1 MSSDSFA
8 DLMFVLELRQRI
20 DDCQTELTKV
30 MNDPNRSASERD
42 ALIGSIAELK
52 KVLTECTCSMRHK
65 RNSYID
71 KAHAN

>member
-30 MNDPNRSASERD
+30 MNDPNRPASERD

-52 KVLTECTCSMRHK
+52 KVLAECTYSVLVH
-65 RNSYID
+65 
-71 KAHAN
+71 